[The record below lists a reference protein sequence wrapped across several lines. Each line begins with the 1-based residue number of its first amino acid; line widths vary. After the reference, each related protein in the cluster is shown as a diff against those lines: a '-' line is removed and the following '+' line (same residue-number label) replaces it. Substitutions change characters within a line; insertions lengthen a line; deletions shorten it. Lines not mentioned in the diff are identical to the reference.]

1 MTPSDQ
7 GDASRRHALRNSL
20 NHILGY
26 TDLLIEEASERSPE
40 EIVADLQK
48 IQGAG
53 REMLALLEGEPVP
66 APPSG
71 SAVAAPLILDT
82 GAVLVIDDDADNR
95 ELLTR
100 SLESVG
106 YTVTQAT
113 SGAEALALL
122 RSVELDLVLCDVL
135 MPGLSG
141 IEVLQ
146 QIRSVFA
153 DALPV
158 VMLSGVDQLDI
169 VVTCLE
175 LGADDY
181 LSKPF
186 EPAILRAR
194 VRASIERKRLR
205 QREME
210 LSQELS
216 GRYVL

>member
-1 MTPSDQ
+1 MTPSDN

-26 TDLLIEEASERSPE
+26 TDLLIEEAPERSPA
-40 EIVADLQK
+40 EIIADLQK
-48 IQGAG
+48 IQSAG

-66 APPSG
+66 PPPS
-71 SAVAAPLILDT
+71 SAAAPLVLDT
-82 GAVLVIDDDADNR
+82 GSILVVDDDADNR
-95 ELLTR
+95 EVLSR
-100 SLESVG
+100 SLQSVG
-106 YTVTQAT
+106 YTVTEAT
-113 SGAEALALL
+113 SGEEAMAFL
-122 RSVELDLVLCDVL
+122 RSAEFDLVLCDVV
-135 MPGLSG
+135 MPGVSG

-146 QIRSVFA
+146 HIRSVFA

-194 VRASIERKRLR
+194 ARASIERKRLR

-210 LSQELS
+210 LSQELT